1 MSAPAQASRSGRG
14 LREVDE
20 LEVVLV
26 RMSVFLA
33 VLVVALTAMVS
44 RASAIEG
51 FDPEIS
57 GKLEARI
64 LQGPGVAVFDG
75 DKTLWREDVGEGFFE
90 WLCHGRKL
98 KDMLP
103 GEDPMQEYASRC
115 DRDLT
120 AGYAW
125 AVTRMAGL
133 READV
138 RRWAEAYF
146 RVMFEKRIF
155 EPQRALIRFLQ
166 QHGWEVWIV
175 SASNRWVVQ
184 AGARWLGVPREHV
197 VGVDLEI
204 VDGLLT
210 GKLAYPMTHR
220 AGKVLAID
228 RFIKRRPDLVSGDS
242 EGDREMMLYSRGLSL
257 LITDPSRKSQKDMRD
272 LARKRGWL
280 MQILK

>member
-1 MSAPAQASRSGRG
+1 M
-14 LREVDE
+14 
-20 LEVVLV
+20 

-33 VLVVALTAMVS
+33 VLALTSMAS

-51 FDPEIS
+51 FEPEIS
-57 GKLEARI
+57 RKLEARI
-64 LQGPGVAVFDG
+64 LQEPGVAVFDA
-75 DKTLWREDVGEGFFE
+75 DKTLWRDDLGEGFLQ
-90 WLCHGRKL
+90 WLGNGRKL

-103 GEDPMQEYASRC
+103 GEDVMKEYARRC
-115 DRDLT
+115 DQDTT

-146 RVMFEKRIF
+146 RVAFAKRVF
-155 EPQRALIRFLQ
+155 APQRALIRFLQ

-184 AGARWLGVPREHV
+184 AGARALGIPVARA
-197 VGVDLEI
+197 VGVDLE
-204 VDGLLT
+204 VDDGVLT

-228 RFIKRRPDLVSGDS
+228 RFIKRRPALVSGDS
-242 EGDREMMLYSRGLSL
+242 DGDREMMLYSRGLAL
-257 LITDPSRKSQKDMRD
+257 LISDPSSKSQAGMRE
-272 LARKRGWL
+272 LARERGWL
-280 MQILK
+280 VQNLK

>member
-1 MSAPAQASRSGRG
+1 M
-14 LREVDE
+14 
-20 LEVVLV
+20 
-26 RMSVFLA
+26 RMSVFLT
-33 VLVVALTAMVS
+33 VLVVAMTAMVS

-64 LQGPGVAVFDG
+64 LQGPGVAVFDA
-75 DKTLWREDVGEGFFE
+75 DNTLWRDDVGEGFFE
-90 WLCHGRKL
+90 WLAHGRKL

-103 GEDPMQEYASRC
+103 GEDPMQEYAHRC
-115 DRDLT
+115 DQDLT

-138 RRWAEAYF
+138 RRWADAYF
-146 RVMFEKRIF
+146 RVVFAKRVF
-155 EPQRALIRFLQ
+155 EPQKALIRFLQ

-175 SASNRWVVQ
+175 SASNRWVAQ
-184 AGARWLGVPREHV
+184 AGARWVGVPQEHV
-197 VGVDLEI
+197 VGVDLEV

-210 GKLAYPMTHR
+210 EKLAYPMTHR

-242 EGDREMMLYSRGLSL
+242 EGDREMMLYSRGLAL
-257 LITDPSRKSQKDMRD
+257 LIADPSRKSQKDMRD

-280 MQILK
+280 MQNLK